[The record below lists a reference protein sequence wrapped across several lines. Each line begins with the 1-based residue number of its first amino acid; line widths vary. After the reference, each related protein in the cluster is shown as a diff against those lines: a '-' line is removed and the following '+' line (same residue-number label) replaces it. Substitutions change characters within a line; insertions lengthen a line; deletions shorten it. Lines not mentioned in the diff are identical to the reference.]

1 MEAGQLLII
10 KMRFLV
16 TILFFLLYGCAFQP
30 YYPDYKYTEIV
41 ISSPQIPQ
49 GVRAY
54 VDNNEAK
61 ILSHKDG
68 VLKIRVP
75 RTKEAKILYLRRP
88 GFKEIKVRLTPQKT
102 DEKWAED
109 RLGITKDRNISANF
123 LSFPTNT
130 AVSVGMIIF
139 TVGLT
144 VHSVFYDSPLKEY
157 SILLPLMCAASALSL
172 PIYMAGDAYNM
183 TIGVASVNL
192 INPKYNYRV
201 EDVEF

>member
-1 MEAGQLLII
+1 
-10 KMRFLV
+10 MRFFI
-16 TILFFLLYGCAFQP
+16 TILFLLLCGCAFQP
-30 YYPDYKYTEIV
+30 HYPDHEYTDIV

-54 VDNNEAK
+54 VDNQEAE

-68 VLKIRVP
+68 VLKVRLP
-75 RTKEAKILYLRRP
+75 RTKEAKVLYLRRP

-109 RLGITKDRNISANF
+109 RLGITKDKNVSANF

-139 TVGLT
+139 CAGLT
-144 VHSVFYDSPLKEY
+144 VHDLFYDSPWEEY
-157 SILLPLMCAASALSL
+157 SILAPLGIVAGVLSL

-183 TIGVASVNL
+183 TIGVVSVNL